1 MGWSCSVS
9 HGYKYSVLAE
19 GGSTRTLQAT
29 KEFIARCI
37 SWESDMENNSSRW
50 MVGKVRRTLEPTNSS
65 ALWLRKRV
73 ALCISDLPRGAFH
86 FRLYRPT
93 TTDTGVESGRLSSE
107 TLKSYISN
115 FFTSRQA
122 LITYI
127 APIISKILQQ
137 ECGSTVALQIYMA
150 PDLNSRP
157 ICFSFQPSLAKPGCT
172 GPSSFDVVN
181 ESIPSSA

>member
-1 MGWSCSVS
+1 MHAVYHGKAIWRTIVVGGWLVRF
-9 HGYKYSVLAE
+9 
-19 GGSTRTLQAT
+19 GGLSNRRTQ
-29 KEFIARCI
+29 ARCGC
-37 SWESDMENNSSRW
+37 E
-50 MVGKVRRTLEPTNSS
+50 
-65 ALWLRKRV
+65 KRV

-86 FRLYRPT
+86 FRLYRST

-115 FFTSRQA
+115 VFTSRQA

-127 APIISKILQQ
+127 TPIISKILQQ

-157 ICFSFQPSLAKPGCT
+157 ICFSFQPSLDKPGCT